1 MSNLLS
7 RLTEKKAI
15 KKAMK
20 FQTVPMSN
28 ACHTH
33 SFADCK
39 PAPAQCIEEAFP
51 NGYTVPKQEGITPMN
66 YANVANAVVSA
77 PPSDTSIQR
86 KYLEGRLQDIYY
98 TKRDPLEAKF
108 GLTDD
113 DAPRTPKEFKERM
126 DAGKFQIRGIDIDKD
141 KGEQY
146 RYWHWTDLIRWRDP
160 AVKADQEGFDAA
172 KKDLK
177 AKRQAALDIIKIGEP
192 ADGLKAIQELEAWEP
207 TGAAS

>member
-1 MSNLLS
+1 MSKFDSLEYMS
-7 RLTEKKAI
+7 KKIEK
-15 KKAMK
+15 MK
-20 FQTVPMSN
+20 SDLYDSMIYSPT
-28 ACHTH
+28 HTH
-33 SFADCK
+33 SFADCPTVCTAEAKK
-39 PAPAQCIEEAFP
+39 P
-51 NGYTVPKQEGITPMN
+51 YPKQEGITPMN
-66 YANVANAVVSA
+66 YANVANAVVTA
-77 PPSDTSIQR
+77 PPSDAAMQR
-86 KYLEGRLQDIYY
+86 KYLEQRLHDIYY

-141 KGEQY
+141 KGDQF

-207 TGAAS
+207 TEAAS